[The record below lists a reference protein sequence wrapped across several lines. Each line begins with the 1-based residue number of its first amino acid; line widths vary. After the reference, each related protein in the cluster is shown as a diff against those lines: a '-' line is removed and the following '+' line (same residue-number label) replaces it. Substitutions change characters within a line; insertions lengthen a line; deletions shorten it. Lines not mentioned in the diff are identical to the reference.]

1 MHSVSYSMNNQTS
14 FCFEKEHLSGVH
26 FNDRLLHECGSTG
39 AAPMICE
46 KPQMGPG
53 GGTGVY
59 FENNEVNSKSCCM
72 HPLQAAEN
80 PTVHVMP
87 AVPCPAGQ
95 PLFAPPALA
104 TSIQVLEDV
113 EMDDVSEESP
123 DSGPL
128 KSLMKQT
135 YLPHSN
141 ISLKDCTR
149 SCIKGMAEKKN
160 CPDLFC
166 ETKRSAVRERLNS
179 IDYRLSTDEL
189 TFVEAAVQL
198 SKGFSN
204 TNALCVPPPKP
215 ARETLALTKPSL
227 PFFVRFG

>member
-1 MHSVSYSMNNQTS
+1 MQSVNYTMSNQTS
-14 FCFEKEHLSGVH
+14 VCFEKERLSGVH
-26 FNDRLLHECGSTG
+26 FDERLLHECGSTG
-39 AAPMICE
+39 AAPMACE
-46 KPQMGPG
+46 KPQMGAG

-59 FENNEVNSKSCCM
+59 FENNEVNTKSCCI

-87 AVPCPAGQ
+87 AVACPAGQ

-113 EMDDVSEESP
+113 EMEDVSEESS

-128 KSLMKQT
+128 KGFMKQAHF
-135 YLPHSN
+135 PNAS

-149 SCIKGMAEKKN
+149 SCIKGMAEKN
-160 CPDLFC
+160 GPHLFC

-179 IDYRLSTDEL
+179 VDYRLSTDEL

-198 SKGFSN
+198 SKGLAH
-204 TNALCVPPPKP
+204 TNAIPVQPAKP
-215 ARETLALTKPSL
+215 ARETLALIKPSL
-227 PFFVRFG
+227 PCFVRFG